1 MALLIDLIVGAVGDF
16 LGGLGNDLLKD
27 TQKRAAFAKCLGAAL
42 EAVKARYAEL
52 VYTKFLDKIFF
63 QQKTVV
69 GELAKLLS
77 RSGEPDI
84 EVLFEQYRREWQNPD
99 DAPPEGRAAIQLFV
113 DELRKCL
120 WSSPEFR
127 QELDSQAFEKTAGAA
142 EHSEILL

>member
-42 EAVKARYAEL
+42 EAVKVRYAEL
-52 VYTKFLDKIFF
+52 VYAKFIDKIFF

-77 RSGEPDI
+77 RSGESDI
-84 EVLFEQYRREWQNPD
+84 EVLFAQYR
-99 DAPPEGRAAIQLFV
+99 
-113 DELRKCL
+113 
-120 WSSPEFR
+120 
-127 QELDSQAFEKTAGAA
+127 QE
-142 EHSEILL
+142 